1 MYDIFYDIVKRSVS
15 YLCSSLVYCSMRNS
29 DEMTIGKT
37 HLGQR
42 IDPRIYL
49 TFSGGKRPY
58 VDEMNNGNKLSNN
71 YKDVRMTKKKR
82 AD

>member
-1 MYDIFYDIVKRSVS
+1 
-15 YLCSSLVYCSMRNS
+15 
-29 DEMTIGKT
+29 MTIGKT
-37 HLGQR
+37 HLDQW

-49 TFSGGKRPY
+49 TFSGGKIPY